1 MTLRRI
7 ISIAAAGATAA
18 ALGLAMA
25 PAASADDAG
34 DCNYRYVCFYSGSGQ
49 TGTLKLEKA
58 GNWSGNVSGI
68 RSFFNNG
75 ESEPNGADHVIVTYQ
90 YYTDSGSGPE
100 LSSKQRKCLHYGL
113 ADAGSMPGG
122 WRNWGS
128 VVTNIEWVNRWHSL
142 CGG

>member
-7 ISIAAAGATAA
+7 ISIGAAAGVADLSLAA
-18 ALGLAMA
+18 A

-34 DCNYRYVCFYSGSGQ
+34 DCNYRYVCFYSGSGL
-49 TGTLKLEKA
+49 TGTLKLEKE

-75 ESEPNGADHVIVTYQ
+75 ASEPSGADHVIVTYQ
-90 YYTDSGSGPE
+90 YYDNSGSGPE
-100 LSSKQRKCLHYGL
+100 LTGKKRKCLHYGK

-128 VVTNIEWVNRWHSL
+128 VVTKIEWVNRWHSL